1 MLAIRPNEI
10 PVSPLRLL
18 GAAVGRAALRLDPVR
33 PRARSQQWPSAGQS
47 QKTYPMKNMDS
58 RNVPALVYEGDVIN
72 ARAEMLS
79 LTDMWRAAKSDH
91 ARQPSNWLASADA
104 KRFIETLD
112 ILEPGNS
119 GVQTKRGGRG
129 VGGSTFAHWQIAL
142 AYAKYLSPAF
152 HMWCNTVVR
161 ERMEGRS
168 IPTDAIPAE
177 ILEMIRRTDGIS
189 RMLSHKVTEIEKSI
203 PSLVSE
209 KIEAAIAADARRAVL
224 DYVSVRQLLN
234 EAKAE
239 QKGRKS
245 LNRRCGYR
253 LALIAR
259 KDGGARHCPHTNV
272 WLYPR
277 SLADKFMREEGAA
290 LVKAHNDAVR
300 GQGVLK
306 LVSSTGATASP

>member
-1 MLAIRPNEI
+1 MEKH
-10 PVSPLRLL
+10 
-18 GAAVGRAALRLDPVR
+18 G
-33 PRARSQQWPSAGQS
+33 SA
-47 QKTYPMKNMDS
+47 
-58 RNVPALVYEGDVIN
+58 NVPALIYEGEIIN
-72 ARAEMLS
+72 ARVEMLS
-79 LTDMWRAAKSDH
+79 LTDMWRAAKATDQQSPAKWQALPSSIEFIDHVGLIVGKSDIMT
-91 ARQPSNWLASADA
+91 S
-104 KRFIETLD
+104 
-112 ILEPGNS
+112 
-119 GVQTKRGGRG
+119 KRGK
-129 VGGSTFAHWQIAL
+129 GGSTFAHWQVAL

-168 IPTDAIPAE
+168 ISTDAIPAE

-203 PSLVSE
+203 PAMVNE
-209 KIEAAIAADARRAVL
+209 KIEAAIASDARRAVL

-253 LALIAR
+253 LGAIA
-259 KDGGARHCPHTNV
+259 KADGGARHCPHTNV

-277 SLADKFMREEGAA
+277 ALADKFMREEGAA
-290 LVKAHNDAVR
+290 MVKSHNDAVR
-300 GQGVLK
+300 GQGVFK
-306 LVSSTGATASP
+306 LVPSKLH